1 MVTTGEKAEVAD
13 EDVEGAFMGTV
24 ASFGSSDTTPP
35 DSDSS
40 STPPPCGGG
49 PEEGALEEELT
60 LLCAAE
66 PAGEASTLPRGP
78 VATEALVGGAEEEVE
93 EVEEAEEE
101 EGRVPATA
109 ASEGTEEEM
118 GRGALECLFM
128 LQGLTVGAA
137 RDRAWAG
144 G

>member
-1 MVTTGEKAEVAD
+1 M
-13 EDVEGAFMGTV
+13 
-24 ASFGSSDTTPP
+24 
-35 DSDSS
+35 
-40 STPPPCGGG
+40 
-49 PEEGALEEELT
+49 T

-78 VATEALVGGAEEEVE
+78 VATEALV
-93 EVEEAEEE
+93 VEEAEEE
-101 EGRVPATA
+101 EGRVAATA
-109 ASEGTEEEM
+109 AAASAGGTEEEM
-118 GRGALECLFM
+118 GKGALECLFM